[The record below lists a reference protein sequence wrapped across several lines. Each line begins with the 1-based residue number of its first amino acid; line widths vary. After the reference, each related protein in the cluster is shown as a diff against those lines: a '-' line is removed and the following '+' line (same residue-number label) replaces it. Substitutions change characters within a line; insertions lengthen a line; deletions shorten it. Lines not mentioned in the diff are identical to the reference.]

1 MIDAEIIQKR
11 LEKLHQYISLLQ
23 KLSEQPLSR
32 FLSDPFVQ
40 GNVERYLQLSIQ
52 VSLDIGNHILAEIET
67 RAPEE
72 YRDIFILLGENKV
85 VPVDLAKKMAPLA
98 GLRNILV
105 HDYLEIDLKRIYK
118 FLKNDLSD
126 FSEFAKYISK
136 YVFGKEK
143 DGVPGQTRE

>member
-11 LEKLHQYISLLQ
+11 LEKLRQYVSLLQ
-23 KLSEQPLSR
+23 KLSKQPLNR

-72 YRDIFILLGENKV
+72 YRDIFIFLGENKV
-85 VPVDLAKKMAPLA
+85 LPVELARKMAPLA

-105 HDYLEIDLKRIYK
+105 HDYLEIDLGRIYE
-118 FLKNDLSD
+118 FLENDLSD
-126 FSEFAKYISK
+126 FIEFAKQISK
-136 YVFGKEK
+136 YVFGKE
-143 DGVPGQTRE
+143 E